1 MQLEERVVGDVTVLA
16 LSGRMTRDQEYGVLK
31 QRVWNLVH
39 EGRRK
44 LVLNLAAVSYMD
56 STCVGEI
63 VSSLVTVRNSG
74 GTLHLANLTQ
84 RIERIMTLAGLMSVF
99 QTFGS
104 EQEAVGSLA
113 PAAGES

>member
-16 LSGRMTRDQEYGVLK
+16 LSGRMTKDAEYGALQQK
-31 QRVWNLVH
+31 LRTLVH
-39 EGRRK
+39 EGRCK

-63 VSSLVTVRNSG
+63 VSGLITVRNSG
-74 GTLHLANLTQ
+74 GTLHLSNLTQ
-84 RIERIMTLAGLMSVF
+84 RIERLMTIAGLMSVF

-104 EQEAVGSLA
+104 EQDAVHSLA
-113 PAAGES
+113 PAADES

>member
-16 LSGRMTRDQEYGVLK
+16 LSGKMTKDADYGVLK
-31 QRVWNLVH
+31 ERVGNLVQ

-44 LVLNLAAVSYMD
+44 LVLNMAAVTYMD
-56 STCVGEI
+56 STCLGEI
-63 VSSLVTVRNSG
+63 VGGLVTVRNSG
-74 GTLHLANLTQ
+74 GALHLANLTQ
-84 RIERIMTLAGLMSVF
+84 HIERLMTMAGLLSVF

-104 EQEAVGSLA
+104 EQEAVQSLA

>member
-1 MQLEERVVGDVTVLA
+1 MDDE
-16 LSGRMTRDQEYGVLK
+16 EYGVLK
-31 QRVWNLVH
+31 QRVRNLVH

-44 LVLNLAAVSYMD
+44 LVLNLAAVSYMV

-63 VSSLVTVRNSG
+63 VSGLVTVRNSG

-84 RIERIMTLAGLMSVF
+84 RVERTMTIAGLMSVF

-104 EQEAVGSLA
+104 EQEAVRSLA